1 MQNYVNEEEY
11 FKYLDIIGLSA
22 TIIGALRFIPLVA
35 EVYRSKKTNNFTYG
49 TLLFAF
55 TSTILWIIYSF
66 MRKSISDIFGTPS
79 PTSSMRWTGPCPRRR
94 PCWGSLAGVPL
105 QPRRAQRGGLL
116 EEDLA

>member
-55 TSTILWIIYSF
+55 TSTILWIIYSI
-66 MRKSISDIFGTPS
+66 MRKSISLGFSAGIAFCVYVYIFITKLRYG
-79 PTSSMRWTGPCPRRR
+79 
-94 PCWGSLAGVPL
+94 
-105 QPRRAQRGGLL
+105 
-116 EEDLA
+116 